1 MATDDAAEPA
11 AEEFTLRP
19 GSHEDLPAFQ
29 EVFEAAT
36 TGSGHPAE
44 RRTPEEV
51 RAWSRSV
58 LDRPDREL
66 WVAVRD
72 ELPLGFA
79 LLEGEWLDLILVH
92 PDRPARGVGAALLDL
107 VKSLRPHGF
116 GLRVHQ
122 VNDRARAFYLR
133 NGLVELERTDG
144 SSYLDAEPDLQ
155 MAWLG
160 DDPLGYLR
168 RRIDAVD
175 DELAVLLARRTALT
189 AAVQDHKAAAGE
201 YAGERGRDA
210 EREAEIV
217 ARMAHQVPE
226 LGPEGLAR
234 VMHAVIEESLAAWE
248 TRPSD

>member
-1 MATDDAAEPA
+1 MATEDAAEPA
-11 AEEFTLRP
+11 SEDFTLRP
-19 GSHEDLPAFQ
+19 GYREDLRDFQ
-29 EVFEAAT
+29 QVFEAAT
-36 TGSGHPAE
+36 AGSGHPVE
-44 RRTPEEV
+44 RRTPGEV
-51 RAWSRSV
+51 RAWCRS
-58 LDRPDREL
+58 LLERPDREL
-66 WVAVRD
+66 WVALRGD
-72 ELPLGFA
+72 LALGFV
-79 LLEGEWLDLILVH
+79 LLQGDWLELILVH

-122 VNDRARAFYLR
+122 VNERAHTFYLR
-133 NGLVELERTDG
+133 HGLVELERTDG
-144 SSYLDAEPDLQ
+144 SSYLDSEPDLQ

-189 AAVQDHKAAAGE
+189 AAVQDHKSATGE

-248 TRPSD
+248 TRRPG